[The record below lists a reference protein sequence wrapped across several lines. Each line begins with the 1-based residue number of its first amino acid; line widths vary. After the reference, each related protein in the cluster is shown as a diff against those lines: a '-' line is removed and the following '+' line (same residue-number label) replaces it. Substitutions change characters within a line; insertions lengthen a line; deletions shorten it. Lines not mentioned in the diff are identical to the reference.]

1 MSQQRKIP
9 VEEMIRIVE
18 LYLSGKMGYT
28 SAYQEAGVSEETFRK
43 WLFRYKTDGPS
54 GFLPKEHNKRY
65 TKRPSSQLFWIIWQ
79 EKGRN
84 GRSVRDTGSGI
95 KGCLSIG

>member
-9 VEEMIRIVE
+9 VDEMVRIVE
-18 LYLSGKMGYT
+18 LYLSKKIGYK

-43 WLFRYKTDGPS
+43 WLFRYKTDGPT

-65 TKRPSSQLFWIIWQ
+65 INETKLKRERYYGYKFTSRENLVQAISDYIFY
-79 EKGRN
+79 
-84 GRSVRDTGSGI
+84 V
-95 KGCLSIG
+95 